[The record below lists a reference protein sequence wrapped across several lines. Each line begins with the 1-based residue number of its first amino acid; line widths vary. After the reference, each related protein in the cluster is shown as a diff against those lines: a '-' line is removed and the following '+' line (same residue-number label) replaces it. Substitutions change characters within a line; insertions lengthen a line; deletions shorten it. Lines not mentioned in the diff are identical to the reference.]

1 MTGWLDALIQGV
13 LLGGLYA
20 LFAAGLSLIFG
31 VMRLV
36 NLAHGD
42 LIVLAAFLILTLTRW
57 LGLDLVPATLLALPV
72 MFAVGYAL
80 QRGVFDAVLGQ
91 GILPPLLTTFGLS
104 IILQNGLLEGF

>member
-1 MTGWLDALIQGV
+1 MTAALDTLRQGIM
-13 LLGGLYA
+13 LGGLYA

-42 LIVLAAFLILTLTRW
+42 LIVLSAFLIMALVSF
-57 LGLDLVPATLLALPV
+57 LGLPLPLAALVALPV

-80 QRGVFDAVLGQ
+80 QASILNRAIGAD
-91 GILPPLLTTFGLS
+91 ILPPLLMT
-104 IILQNGLLEGF
+104 